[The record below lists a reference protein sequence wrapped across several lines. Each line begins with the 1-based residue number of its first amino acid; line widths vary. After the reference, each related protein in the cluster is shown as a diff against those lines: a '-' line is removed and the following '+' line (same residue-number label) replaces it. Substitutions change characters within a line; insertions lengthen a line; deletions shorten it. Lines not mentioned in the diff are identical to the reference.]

1 MTDLPDDDVDAEL
14 SPRLEVWLA
23 ERELLSAAAKLRDAL
38 VDPACA
44 RQQSEVRISYQA
56 AWLRFMV
63 ALCNLPLAER
73 PVAVDRVIDALRI
86 AHLLRQQGTLE
97 LPYRE
102 WPPLTMPDVPT
113 RDAVP
118 RDGAPLPRPRSAD

>member
-1 MTDLPDDDVDAEL
+1 MTDLPDDDVDAGL

-23 ERELLSAAAKLRDAL
+23 ERELLSAAANLRDAL
-38 VDPACA
+38 VEESASADAA
-44 RQQSEVRISYQA
+44 DVRISYQA

-73 PVAVDRVIDALRI
+73 PMAVDRVIDALRI

-97 LPYRE
+97 LPYRS
-102 WPPLTMPDVPT
+102 WPPLVMPDVPH

-118 RDGAPLPRPRSAD
+118 REGAPLPPPEEC